1 MSTGILVGRQR
12 GSRPANPNHIH
23 TISWIAD
30 GPPSAKGRLFQGDHS
45 RPRSLSLSLVKLS
58 AQTAAAA
65 AAAERGAWQQPRHEH
80 GLGQAQIYSTL
91 CSVRLSLISITTTV
105 QITYRFLWIALKIGV
120 EVASISS
127 ELPGMG
133 KMNSVCR
140 GHWAGWQVGERTG
153 LTAPEPDN
161 GTRGL
166 AWPVGISAF

>member
-1 MSTGILVGRQR
+1 MSTGVHVARQR

-45 RPRSLSLSLVKLS
+45 RPRSLSLCLVKLS
-58 AQTAAAA
+58 APTAAA

-80 GLGQAQIYSTL
+80 GLGQAQNYSTL
-91 CSVRLSLISITTTV
+91 CSVWLSLISITTTNV
-105 QITYRFLWIALKIGV
+105 QTTFRFLWIALKIGV
-120 EVASISS
+120 EVASILS

-133 KMNSVCR
+133 KMNTVCS

-166 AWPVGISAF
+166 AWPVGTSAF